1 MRVLAPSLLALVL
14 AVPAGAKDPP
24 SVEELLDK
32 ADDLWRGSSSQGQ
45 ISMHIKTGRW
55 QRSLTMRVWSQGTE
69 KTLIQILAPA
79 KEKGTATLKVNNEI
93 WHYLPKVDR
102 TIKVPA
108 SMMSGSWMG
117 SHFTNDDLVRESRF
131 TDDFDCEVSA
141 RPEGGREG
149 HHVVECIPHPDA
161 PVVWGKVV
169 LGFRASD
176 ELIERITYH
185 DEDDELVRTLDYA
198 DIGSLGGRRL
208 PKRVRV
214 IPADEPDELTEV
226 VYEELA
232 FDVELPRRIFSLQ
245 ALRR

>member
-1 MRVLAPSLLALVL
+1 MRVLALSLLAIVL
-14 AVPAGAKDPP
+14 AVPAGPAGQP
-24 SVEELLDK
+24 SVEELLNE
-32 ADDLWRGSSSQGQ
+32 ADDLWRGSSSRGR
-45 ISMHIKTGRW
+45 ISMHIKTARW

-69 KTLIQILAPA
+69 KTLIQVLAPA

-117 SHFTNDDLVRESRF
+117 SHLTNDDLVKESRF
-131 TDDFDCEVSA
+131 TDDFECEVSS
-141 RPEGGREG
+141 RPEGRRSG
-149 HHVVECIPHPDA
+149 HHVVECVPQPDA

-169 LGFRASD
+169 LAFRASD
-176 ELIERITYH
+176 EMLERITYH
-185 DEDDELVRTLDYA
+185 DEDGELVRTLEYSDVG
-198 DIGSLGGRRL
+198 DLGGRRL
-208 PKRVRV
+208 PRRVSV